1 VAVPEGRRV
10 GRPRVDPRPTEK
22 EPREELLDA
31 AAELFSNVGYG
42 HATTRAIAQA
52 AGLRQP
58 SLFHYFATK
67 EELFAELLDRTVEPA
82 MALLRRLE
90 TLNEPP
96 DVRLYLL
103 VYGDVRNLSSGAYN
117 VPVLQLLPEARRP
130 PFRNF
135 WRKREQLFAGYLAL
149 VERTAQDGFGRVDD
163 AERTTRTMFG
173 AVESIATWVDRN
185 EDDALEV
192 ATTAADLLVGGLVGF
207 RRLDRVQAIA
217 GQLLDAVV
225 LSPAD
230 P

>member
-1 VAVPEGRRV
+1 MAVGDGRRV

-31 AAELFSNVGYG
+31 AAELFSSVGYG
-42 HATTRAIAQA
+42 NATTRAIAQA

-90 TLNEPP
+90 KLDEPA

-103 VYGDVRNLSSGAYN
+103 VYGDVKNLSAGAYN

-130 PFRNF
+130 PFRDF
-135 WRKREQLFAGYLAL
+135 WRKREQLFAGYLGL
-149 VERTAQDGFGRVDD
+149 VERTVEDGFGRVDD
-163 AERTTRTMFG
+163 PDRTARTIFG
-173 AVESIATWVDRN
+173 AVESVATWIDRS
-185 EDDALEV
+185 EDDPLEV
-192 ATTAADLLVGGLVGF
+192 AATTADLLVGGLVGF
-207 RRLDRVQAIA
+207 RRLARVQTIA
-217 GQLLDAVV
+217 GQLLDATV

-230 P
+230 A

>member
-1 VAVPEGRRV
+1 VAVRDGRRV

-31 AAELFSNVGYG
+31 AAELFSSVGYG
-42 HATTRAIAQA
+42 NATTRAIAQA

-58 SLFHYFATK
+58 SLFPYFATK

-90 TLNEPP
+90 KLDEPA

-103 VYGDVRNLSSGAYN
+103 VYGDVKNLTAGAYN

-130 PFRNF
+130 PFRDF
-135 WRKREQLFAGYLAL
+135 WRKREQLFAGYLGF
-149 VERTAQDGFGRVDD
+149 VERTLADGFGRVDD
-163 AERTTRTMFG
+163 PERTSRTMFG
-173 AVESIATWVDRN
+173 AVESVATWMDRS
-185 EDDALEV
+185 EDDPLEV
-192 ATTAADLLVGGLVGF
+192 ATTVADLLIGGFIGF
-207 RRLDRVQAIA
+207 RRLSRVQTTA

-230 P
+230 A